1 MAFAGAMALGA
12 ISATAAETPLWL
24 RDVKISPKGDVIA
37 FTYKGD
43 IWTVPVAGGEAR
55 RLTTLPSYET
65 SPVWIPDG
73 SRIAFA
79 SDRHGNFDIFVM
91 DAAGGAAR
99 RLTSNSASETP
110 EGFSPDGSEVY
121 FSAAI
126 QSPAA
131 SAMFPSGRMTQLY
144 SVPVA
149 GGASRQVLGTPATS
163 LSFSPDGETMLYTD
177 VKGFEDEWRKHHTSS
192 VTRDIWRYDR
202 RTGRH
207 TNLTNRAGEDRNP
220 VLDPATGAVYILSER
235 DGGTF
240 NVYTFPLDAPDK
252 AEKLTDF
259 TTHPVRFLSRADNG
273 TMAFTWDGEIYTM
286 ANGGKPRKVAVTV
299 TSDDEP
305 AVRRLQVSPTAD
317 AAVSPDG
324 EQAAFISRGDV
335 FVTSVEYPT
344 TRQITSTPQ
353 AEYDV
358 TWAPDSRTIYYTS
371 DRNGRKAI
379 YKAEISRKEDANFPN
394 AAAVKET
401 LVLGDADNDYS
412 NPRISP
418 DGKKM
423 AYTRNRNGLTVRDLA
438 SGKDITADTDVY
450 PGYDDGLY
458 FVWSPDS
465 RWLALEFIPEMHDPY
480 SDIALMNAATGEV
493 TDITRNGYFDMSP
506 RFTPEGDA
514 LVYITDTYGMR
525 NHASW
530 GSQTDVM
537 IAFLNREARDR
548 FMMSK
553 EDAAL
558 AKEAKKEAEKK
569 AEADKKDSKK
579 GKKGDKAKKEDAADD
594 KAVTV
599 ELDGI
604 DTRIMRLT
612 PWSSDYSDAIV
623 SADGET
629 LYYLADSGDGPDLW
643 SLPLRDGDPSLA
655 AHIGSGGLSLPA
667 TEYGTNIFV
676 MVREMSK
683 AGEGGQR

>member
-55 RLTTLPSYET
+55 RLTSYET

-379 YKAEISRKEDANFPN
+379 YKAEISYGRPTRAGSLLNSSLRC
-394 AAAVKET
+394 T
-401 LVLGDADNDYS
+401 IHI
-412 NPRISP
+412 RISP
-418 DGKKM
+418 
-423 AYTRNRNGLTVRDLA
+423 
-438 SGKDITADTDVY
+438 
-450 PGYDDGLY
+450 
-458 FVWSPDS
+458 
-465 RWLALEFIPEMHDPY
+465 
-480 SDIALMNAATGEV
+480 
-493 TDITRNGYFDMSP
+493 
-506 RFTPEGDA
+506 
-514 LVYITDTYGMR
+514 
-525 NHASW
+525 
-530 GSQTDVM
+530 
-537 IAFLNREARDR
+537 
-548 FMMSK
+548 
-553 EDAAL
+553 
-558 AKEAKKEAEKK
+558 
-569 AEADKKDSKK
+569 
-579 GKKGDKAKKEDAADD
+579 
-594 KAVTV
+594 
-599 ELDGI
+599 
-604 DTRIMRLT
+604 
-612 PWSSDYSDAIV
+612 
-623 SADGET
+623 
-629 LYYLADSGDGPDLW
+629 
-643 SLPLRDGDPSLA
+643 
-655 AHIGSGGLSLPA
+655 
-667 TEYGTNIFV
+667 
-676 MVREMSK
+676 
-683 AGEGGQR
+683 

>member
-252 AEKLTDF
+252 AEKLTDI

-335 FVTSVEYPT
+335 FVTSVKYPT

-514 LVYITDTYGMR
+514 LVYINDTYGMR

-612 PWSSDYSDAIV
+612 PW
-623 SADGET
+623 
-629 LYYLADSGDGPDLW
+629 
-643 SLPLRDGDPSLA
+643 
-655 AHIGSGGLSLPA
+655 
-667 TEYGTNIFV
+667 
-676 MVREMSK
+676 
-683 AGEGGQR
+683 

>member
-493 TDITRNGYFDMSP
+493 TDITRYGYFDMSP
-506 RFTPEGDA
+506 RFTP
-514 LVYITDTYGMR
+514 
-525 NHASW
+525 
-530 GSQTDVM
+530 
-537 IAFLNREARDR
+537 
-548 FMMSK
+548 
-553 EDAAL
+553 
-558 AKEAKKEAEKK
+558 
-569 AEADKKDSKK
+569 
-579 GKKGDKAKKEDAADD
+579 
-594 KAVTV
+594 
-599 ELDGI
+599 
-604 DTRIMRLT
+604 
-612 PWSSDYSDAIV
+612 
-623 SADGET
+623 
-629 LYYLADSGDGPDLW
+629 
-643 SLPLRDGDPSLA
+643 
-655 AHIGSGGLSLPA
+655 
-667 TEYGTNIFV
+667 
-676 MVREMSK
+676 
-683 AGEGGQR
+683 